1 MEAQSSLLD
10 QPGEIPPRL
19 ILPAAALTATGVS
32 CQWAPE
38 LLPVYYAP
46 LGMGKV
52 SGVVSYANMPPVLA
66 PLPLQTPT
74 ASPSPVCE

>member
-10 QPGEIPPRL
+10 QQGSPSQTA

-46 LGMGKV
+46 LRMGKV
-52 SGVVSYANMPPVLA
+52 SGVVSYANVPPVLA